1 MDNPLTVVTN
11 CLGPLGDLAHKAGDD
26 LAKLI
31 IKAVDSLFGND

>member
-1 MDNPLTVVTN
+1 MENPLVVVTN